1 VKQAKRTEQK
11 VAVVTPPPAAS
22 PPAPKPV
29 EPAVGVFPAAPK
41 PGETFRDCDTCPE
54 MVVVPAGEFLM
65 GSPENEKGRSED
77 EGPQRTV
84 KIAKPFAVGKLEV
97 TRDQFEAFVT
107 ASGFK
112 VADECSVWT
121 GSMWKKQSGSF
132 RKLGFDQTG
141 NHPAVCV
148 SWDDAKAYAEWLSK
162 KAGKPYRLLSEA
174 EWEYAA
180 RAVTEAKPQPRY
192 YFGNDAKELCGYANG
207 ADRSTSI
214 FWKNTECDDGVG
226 EGTAESGHYKPNPFG
241 LYDMH
246 GNVWEWVEDCYKDSY
261 AGAPSDGT
269 ASTSG
274 DCSLRVRRGGAWIYF
289 PGYLRAANRGWSR
302 PDDRLDDLGLRVGRT
317 LNP

>member
-1 VKQAKRTEQK
+1 
-11 VAVVTPPPAAS
+11 
-22 PPAPKPV
+22 
-29 EPAVGVFPAAPK
+29 
-41 PGETFRDCDTCPE
+41 
-54 MVVVPAGEFLM
+54 MVVVPAGSFTM
-65 GSPENEKGRSED
+65 GSPENEEGRNKD

-112 VADECSVWT
+112 VADKCFVWT
-121 GSMWKKQSGSF
+121 GSMLEEQSGSF
-132 RKLGFDQTG
+132 RKPGFDQTG

-207 ADRSTSI
+207 ADRSTS
-214 FWKNTECDDGVG
+214 FSWKNTECDDGVG

-261 AGAPSDGT
+261 AGAPSDGA

-274 DCSLRVRRGGAWIYF
+274 DCSLRVLRGGSWNYD
-289 PGYLRAANRGWSR
+289 PELLRAAYRIRYQPGFRS
-302 PDDRLDDLGLRVGRT
+302 GSVGFRVART
-317 LNP
+317 LE